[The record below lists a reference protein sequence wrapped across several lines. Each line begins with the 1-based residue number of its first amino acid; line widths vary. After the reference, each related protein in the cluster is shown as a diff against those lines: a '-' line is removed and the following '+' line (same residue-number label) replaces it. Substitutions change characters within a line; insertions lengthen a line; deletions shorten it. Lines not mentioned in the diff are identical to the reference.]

1 MLAYYWY
8 YAQKHSQ
15 STYFGEVR
23 YGTPWVQDF
32 NFNLYFFKIMA
43 ELIKEFLVFG
53 IFIIFLKVLLIMFS
67 VTKSIFTYVTYFK
80 VVLTDHVSSYFD

>member
-1 MLAYYWY
+1 
-8 YAQKHSQ
+8 
-15 STYFGEVR
+15 
-23 YGTPWVQDF
+23 
-32 NFNLYFFKIMA
+32 MA

-80 VVLTDHVSSYFD
+80 VVLTDHVSSYFDLSCAIEATQFTIQCVNCVQR